1 MGKIE
6 IYRNN
11 FSFHATRFEEWM
23 NGLCYNKGTFE
34 TDIVAE
40 STKRNI
46 HFYISEIGT
55 LKISK
60 NSGIEFG
67 DQIPALVG
75 DRAIAIC
82 IRAIVESPI

>member
-1 MGKIE
+1 MWEKIE

-46 HFYISEIGT
+46 HFYISEIGNF
-55 LKISK
+55 KISK
-60 NSGIEFG
+60 TSVLNLGMKLRNWYWIELYIIIFRLMV
-67 DQIPALVG
+67 IH
-75 DRAIAIC
+75 
-82 IRAIVESPI
+82 